1 FAAKIAIQQ
10 CCSSRKQVSLWV
22 GASSALK
29 RRTTSTTNT
38 CGENAAVMLHEVITS
53 EKVPLV
59 FKVAGLGSRFLA
71 WLVDLCLI
79 IFLILVVAML
89 GQVYELAREGVGFA
103 VAMVGTF
110 VIQWGYFLLFEW
122 LWHGQTPGKRLIGIR
137 VIDREGTS
145 ISFGQAA
152 VRNVLRV

>member
-1 FAAKIAIQQ
+1 
-10 CCSSRKQVSLWV
+10 
-22 GASSALK
+22 
-29 RRTTSTTNT
+29 
-38 CGENAAVMLHEVITS
+38 MLHEVITA

-71 WLVDLCLI
+71 WLLDLCLI
-79 IFLILVVAML
+79 VFLILGGRHL

-122 LWHGQTPGKRLIGIR
+122 LWHGQTPASASSASASSTRR
-137 VIDREGTS
+137 APASPSARPPSATS
-145 ISFGQAA
+145 CAWPTGCRSSSPTWC
-152 VRNVLRV
+152 R